1 MKVGFLIIRN
11 TYYKFFGPLI
21 HELSKKNKVNCYL
34 FDFDGLHNGLKS
46 KQKPTFENIPPI
58 IAKAHFKSFSNYKD
72 IINDINNNCDFV
84 FSLETQNYCDESYSS
99 KDIKLKS
106 NIKWITLQHGIDTF
120 ISHLDYLDKPDHVI
134 YYSEFWKNCLKK
146 LISKTPGNNIREY
159 ISKVDQNSLPIGNV
173 QFDTIKILKNKKE
186 LKNKYGFKKS
196 DKILLFLPPSTTVF
210 KPLTLKNYLT
220 FQLGKI
226 INNKNGYFVRPFPYK
241 TFFESIIKL
250 SKEHNFKLVIK
261 ARDKSYLPKSLI
273 NNIEYLFFDE
283 DYYPS
288 TMLELLSISDLC
300 LSTTNS
306 TTVLEA
312 ASLKVPFISLSN
324 IDDYLI
330 KYSNLFTK
338 VKKLIFNDSIG
349 GLFNYP
355 GVSYKVSFNK
365 IIANDFNFIRNI
377 KTDKKEN
384 RDYLD
389 KYINYNN
396 WDSSNQLINFINK
409 KYN

>member
-1 MKVGFLIIRN
+1 M
-11 TYYKFFGPLI
+11 
-21 HELSKKNKVNCYL
+21 
-34 FDFDGLHNGLKS
+34 
-46 KQKPTFENIPPI
+46 
-58 IAKAHFKSFSNYKD
+58 
-72 IINDINNNCDFV
+72 
-84 FSLETQNYCDESYSS
+84 
-99 KDIKLKS
+99 
-106 NIKWITLQHGIDTF
+106 
-120 ISHLDYLDKPDHVI
+120 
-134 YYSEFWKNCLKK
+134 
-146 LISKTPGNNIREY
+146 
-159 ISKVDQNSLPIGNV
+159 
-173 QFDTIKILKNKKE
+173 
-186 LKNKYGFKKS
+186 
-196 DKILLFLPPSTTVF
+196 
-210 KPLTLKNYLT
+210 
-220 FQLGKI
+220 
-226 INNKNGYFVRPFPYK
+226 
-241 TFFESIIKL
+241 
-250 SKEHNFKLVIK
+250 VIK

-355 GVSYKVSFNK
+355 GVNYKVSFNK
-365 IIANDFNFIRNI
+365 IIANDFNIIRNI